1 MIENCPDEMEC
12 AHRAGLPGEKMIECD
27 ICGKK
32 VMECELTNF
41 PPLDNR
47 LLCDQ
52 CVAAFPTWI
61 GEL

>member
-1 MIENCPDEMEC
+1 MRSDNFPDDFS
-12 AHRAGLPGEKMIECD
+12 GSLPGEKMGECD
-27 ICGKK
+27 VCGKVVPEYK
-32 VMECELTNF
+32 LRNF
-41 PPLDNR
+41 PLLDNR